1 MKRIAFVISILVFLL
16 AACNLSATV
25 TPTVPGMPTA
35 TELPASTEVP
45 VLGST
50 RTSEID
56 GMMQVFVP
64 GGDFAMGSDTSTYAN
79 ERPVHTV
86 TLDSF
91 WIDQTEVTNAM
102 FGAFVAQTGY
112 QTDAETTGASSVYNP
127 DTDKNELVPGT
138 DWQHPLG
145 PGSSLADLA
154 QHPVVHVSWN
164 DAQAYCQWAGR
175 RLPTEAEWEKA
186 ARGTDGW
193 TYPWGNDFDGTRL
206 NFADVTL
213 GAFWGDSNFDDGFQ
227 LTAPVGNYPAG
238 ASPYGALDMSGNVWE
253 WVNDWVDEAYYQSS
267 PSIPHRAR
275 RFVARY
281 RRRAARGLPRLDQ
294 SWGYRYYSWVSL
306 CALGM
311 RRDCPSLVL
320 IPFPPHPFPNKKT
333 PPPNFGGGSGVRAV
347 PPHSHTSRVSSPGG
361 LPPHPPNSN
370 TASHTAST
378 CPSSISGYI
387 GRLSTSL
394 AARSLSGRSPSRY
407 PRSAYAACKCTG
419 TG

>member
-1 MKRIAFVISILVFLL
+1 VFIDRFSAGRPGLQIASFGTKNLGEKMKRIAFVISILVFLL

-267 PSIPHRAR
+267 PSINPTGPDTGE
-275 RFVARY
+275 Y
-281 RRRAARGLPRLDQ
+281 RTVRGGSWHDIADGQRAAYRGWTNPGDTDITLGFR
-294 SWGYRYYSWVSL
+294 
-306 CALGM
+306 CAL
-311 RRDCPSLVL
+311 SE
-320 IPFPPHPFPNKKT
+320 
-333 PPPNFGGGSGVRAV
+333 
-347 PPHSHTSRVSSPGG
+347 
-361 LPPHPPNSN
+361 
-370 TASHTAST
+370 
-378 CPSSISGYI
+378 
-387 GRLSTSL
+387 
-394 AARSLSGRSPSRY
+394 
-407 PRSAYAACKCTG
+407 
-419 TG
+419 